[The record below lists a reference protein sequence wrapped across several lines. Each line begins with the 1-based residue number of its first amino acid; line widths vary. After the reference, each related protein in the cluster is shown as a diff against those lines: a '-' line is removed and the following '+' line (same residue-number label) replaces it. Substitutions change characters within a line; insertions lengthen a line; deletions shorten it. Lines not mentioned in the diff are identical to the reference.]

1 MRPSASSRDIFET
14 YSGYLRGKKLPEER
28 RLHCH
33 GQGYDM
39 VERPLVRQDE
49 TMAIAADMCMVVHPA
64 VKTARQFMTIV
75 DNYLIGPDGPG
86 ACLHRSPK
94 AIIETG

>member
-1 MRPSASSRDIFET
+1 M
-14 YSGYLRGKKLPEER
+14 PEER

-49 TMAIAADMCMVVHPA
+49 TMAIAADMCMVVHPG
-64 VKTARQFMTIV
+64 VKTARQFMAIV
-75 DNYLIGPDGPG
+75 DNYLIGSDGPG
-86 ACLHRSPK
+86 ECLHRSPK
-94 AIIETG
+94 AIIEIG